1 MDKFHERVSSLL
13 AEPIPYSF
21 EELKKVQFSS
31 SAKKMWIEEFN
42 RAERLCSSGCD
53 YSGFGGLVSK
63 HGERIARIAGVLT
76 VFEESDL
83 IVSEKIMES
92 AIELGKWYLLE
103 SIRIIGA
110 GSLKPEINDALDLIE
125 WFRKNT
131 FRLSDNTESGF
142 ESTNNEFEI
151 TKGVLQQFGPIKI
164 RNKTRRDSALK
175 VLAENHWLK
184 IVKRGQRQIIQL
196 NPVMFSNG
204 QIRSRNQHCYC

>member
-1 MDKFHERVSSLL
+1 MASS
-13 AEPIPYSF
+13 
-21 EELKKVQFSS
+21 
-31 SAKKMWIEEFN
+31 
-42 RAERLCSSGCD
+42 
-53 YSGFGGLVSK
+53 
-63 HGERIARIAGVLT
+63 
-76 VFEESDL
+76 
-83 IVSEKIMES
+83 
-92 AIELGKWYLLE
+92 E

-131 FRLSDNTESGF
+131 FRLSHLSDNTKSGF

-184 IVKRGQRQIIQL
+184 IVKRGKDKLFKL
-196 NPVMFSNG
+196 NPVMFSNV
-204 QIRSRNQHCYC
+204 

>member
-1 MDKFHERVSSLL
+1 MDKFNERVSSLL

-31 SAKKMWIEEFN
+31 SAKKMWIAEFN
-42 RAERLCSSGCD
+42 RAESLCSSGCD

-76 VFEESDL
+76 VFEEADL

-92 AIELGKWYLLE
+92 AIELGKWHLLE

-125 WFRKNT
+125 WVRKNT
-131 FRLSDNTESGF
+131 FRLADNTESGF

-151 TKGVLQQFGPIKI
+151 TKGVLQQYGPIKI

-175 VLAENHWLK
+175 VLIENHWLK
-184 IVKRGQRQIIQL
+184 IVKRGQRQIIKL

-204 QIRSRNQHCYC
+204 

>member
-42 RAERLCSSGCD
+42 RAESLCSSGCD

-92 AIELGKWYLLE
+92 AIELGKWHLLE

-131 FRLSDNTESGF
+131 FRLFDNTESGF

-184 IVKRGQRQIIQL
+184 IVKMGQRQIIKL
-196 NPVMFSNG
+196 NPLMFSNG
-204 QIRSRNQHCYC
+204 

>member
-1 MDKFHERVSSLL
+1 MIIRVL
-13 AEPIPYSF
+13 
-21 EELKKVQFSS
+21 
-31 SAKKMWIEEFN
+31 
-42 RAERLCSSGCD
+42 
-53 YSGFGGLVSK
+53 GGVVSK

-76 VFEESDL
+76 VFEESGL
-83 IVSEKIMES
+83 IVSQKIMES
-92 AIELGKWYLLE
+92 AIELGKWHLLE

-175 VLAENHWLK
+175 VLVENHWLK
-184 IVKRGQRQIIQL
+184 IVKRGQRQIIKL
-196 NPVMFSNG
+196 NPVMFLNV
-204 QIRSRNQHCYC
+204 

>member
-1 MDKFHERVSSLL
+1 MKEFQVCLPNRFHIV
-13 AEPIPYSF
+13 
-21 EELKKVQFSS
+21 LKNLRKFSS
-31 SAKKMWIEEFN
+31 VLQQKKCGLKNSIGQKGFVLLEVIIQV
-42 RAERLCSSGCD
+42 
-53 YSGFGGLVSK
+53 FGGGVSK

-92 AIELGKWYLLE
+92 AIELGKWHLLE

-110 GSLKPEINDALDLIE
+110 GSLKPEINDAFDLIE

-164 RNKTRRDSALK
+164 RNKTMRDSALK

-184 IVKRGQRQIIQL
+184 IVKMGQRQIIKL
-196 NPVMFSNG
+196 NPVMFSNV
-204 QIRSRNQHCYC
+204 